1 MTTSRNGKRA
11 ASIHPQNALSINP
24 ALLWLASLT
33 PAGRRGM
40 QSLLRRCAGILRPG
54 AKPDTYPWHTLDYT
68 SVMRVRSVLLD
79 EGYAVATVN
88 MALSALK
95 SVAGAAFSMGILDA
109 DRLTRIRS
117 VRRVTGSATR
127 LGRALD
133 RTEIRAMLAAAG
145 KADAVRCQRNRAI
158 LLLLCGAG
166 LRAAE
171 LVALDVGDID
181 VAMGIVIV
189 RQGKGRK
196 IREIHL
202 SGKVCM
208 QLRRWLKLRRYHAGP
223 LFSRIS
229 RAGQPGRQRLT
240 TTGLT
245 GLLAQLREAA
255 KVDYFTP
262 HDLRRTFITR
272 LLEQGVDINVVR
284 QLAGHADIST
294 TTRYDCRGRQA
305 VDRASRA
312 LCCW

>member
-88 MALSALK
+88 IALSALK

-181 VAMGIVIV
+181 VATGIVIV

-208 QLRRWLKLRRYHAGP
+208 QLR
-223 LFSRIS
+223 
-229 RAGQPGRQRLT
+229 
-240 TTGLT
+240 
-245 GLLAQLREAA
+245 
-255 KVDYFTP
+255 
-262 HDLRRTFITR
+262 
-272 LLEQGVDINVVR
+272 
-284 QLAGHADIST
+284 
-294 TTRYDCRGRQA
+294 
-305 VDRASRA
+305 
-312 LCCW
+312 

>member
-1 MTTSRNGKRA
+1 M
-11 ASIHPQNALSINP
+11 
-24 ALLWLASLT
+24 
-33 PAGRRGM
+33 
-40 QSLLRRCAGILRPG
+40 
-54 AKPDTYPWHTLDYT
+54 
-68 SVMRVRSVLLD
+68 MRVRLVLLD

-117 VRRVTGSATR
+117 VRRHWQPPAWAGRWTGPKF
-127 LGRALD
+127 
-133 RTEIRAMLAAAG
+133 RAMLAAAG

-171 LVALDVGDID
+171 LVAPDVGDID
-181 VAMGIVIV
+181 VATGIVIV

-208 QLRRWLKLRRYHAGP
+208 QLRRWLKLRG
-223 LFSRIS
+223 IM
-229 RAGQPGRQRLT
+229 PGRCSVASVVRGSQDDN
-240 TTGLT
+240 GLPPRVLQ
-245 GLLAQLREAA
+245 GCWRSYA
-255 KVDYFTP
+255 K
-262 HDLRRTFITR
+262 LQKWITSPPR
-272 LLEQGVDINVVR
+272 PATDIHHPPAGAGVDINVVR

-294 TTRYDCRGRQA
+294 TT
-305 VDRASRA
+305 S
-312 LCCW
+312 L

>member
-1 MTTSRNGKRA
+1 M
-11 ASIHPQNALSINP
+11 
-24 ALLWLASLT
+24 
-33 PAGRRGM
+33 
-40 QSLLRRCAGILRPG
+40 
-54 AKPDTYPWHTLDYT
+54 
-68 SVMRVRSVLLD
+68 
-79 EGYAVATVN
+79 
-88 MALSALK
+88 
-95 SVAGAAFSMGILDA
+95 
-109 DRLTRIRS
+109 
-117 VRRVTGSATR
+117 
-127 LGRALD
+127 
-133 RTEIRAMLAAAG
+133 
-145 KADAVRCQRNRAI
+145 
-158 LLLLCGAG
+158 LLLCGAG

-181 VAMGIVIV
+181 VATGIVIV

-208 QLRRWLKLRRYHAGP
+208 QLRRWLKLRGYHAGP